1 MLTFKIGIWNLKIK
15 IFMSIISLIIKREF
29 IAKVRNKSFVVMTF
43 LSPLLFVAIA
53 GFIGYLSSMKAETKR
68 IAIHDETGLFAGD
81 FIKQNKKDGEYR
93 YLNLSEIDVKALKDS
108 ITKENFSGLIVIP
121 KTDNLSELETKVNY
135 ISNNSP
141 SISFIENTQDV
152 IASKITKINLE
163 KAKLDTLAIQKAQ
176 GTVNIHLAKSSGEES
191 LKGLNEIKIG
201 IGGAFG
207 YLIMMFI
214 IIYGNMVMRS
224 VIEEKTN
231 RIIEI
236 IISSVKPFQLMIGKI
251 VGTSLAGLLQF
262 VIWAIIG
269 LGLMFAASAFFG
281 VNVGPTARISPELM
295 HSAQQELSGPAQ
307 MYIAELWNLPIAS
320 ILIGF
325 VVYFIGGYFLYSSF
339 YAAIGAAVDNQTDS
353 QQFLLPIIMPL
364 ILSVYIGFFTV
375 VNDPHGT
382 IAVVFSM
389 IPLTSPIVML
399 MRLPFGVP
407 WWQIAI
413 SVSLLFATFFLVVW
427 FAAKIYRVGILMYGK
442 KPTWKELYKWLKY

>member
-1 MLTFKIGIWNLKIK
+1 
-15 IFMSIISLIIKREF
+15 MSIISLIIKREF

-68 IAIHDETGLFAGD
+68 IAIHDETGLFAND
-81 FIKQNKKDGEYR
+81 FLKQNKKDGEFK
-93 YLNLSEIDVKALKDS
+93 YLNLSEISVKALKDS
-108 ITKENFSGLIVIP
+108 ITKEDFSGLIVIP
-121 KTDNLSELETKVNY
+121 KTNNLSDLESKIEFV
-135 ISNNSP
+135 SNNSP
-141 SISFIENTQDV
+141 SINFIENTQDI
-152 IASKITKINLE
+152 IAGKITKLNLE
-163 KAKLDTLAIQKAQ
+163 KAKLDTLAIQNAQ
-176 GTVNIHLAKSSGEES
+176 ADVNIHLSKASGEES

-231 RIIEI
+231 RIVEI

-251 VGTSLAGLLQF
+251 VGTALAGLLQF

-281 VNVGPTARISPELM
+281 VNVGPGSNIPPELM
-295 HSAQQELSGPAQ
+295 QSMQHDFPSIVQ
-307 MYIAELWNLPIAS
+307 MGLKEAWNLPIAS

-325 VVYFIGGYFLYSSF
+325 VVYFVGGYFLYSSF

-399 MRLPFGVP
+399 MRIPFGVP

-427 FAAKIYRVGILMYGK
+427 FAAKIYHVGILMYGK
-442 KPTWKELYKWLKY
+442 KPTWKELYRWLKY